1 MVPGQLIPHL
11 NHSPLRSKS
20 FITRFPRINDVD
32 RSFGDSVGIV
42 KVLDA
47 SDASTI

>member
-1 MVPGQLIPHL
+1 VVPGQLIPHL

-20 FITRFPRINDVD
+20 FITRFLRINDVD
-32 RSFGDSVGIV
+32 RSFGDSVGIA